1 MIAFSIMMW
10 FVSIIFVVLSISL
23 LRGNYSSVHGK
34 VLDSTEDKEEYAKAL
49 GRPVFF
55 LGVGFAVVGITAV
68 VLPQKYSIL
77 ISVAFF
83 MKAMSKTP
91 PAYSITNIRCFKST

>member
-1 MIAFSIMMW
+1 MIAFGIMMW
-10 FVSIIFVVLSISL
+10 FVSIIFVVLSILL

-34 VLDSTEDKEEYAKAL
+34 VLDSTEDKEEYAKDL
-49 GRPVFF
+49 GKPVLF

-77 ISVAFF
+77 ISVAFIVIIVMIAGIWIRKILNKF
-83 MKAMSKTP
+83 M
-91 PAYSITNIRCFKST
+91 

>member
-49 GRPVFF
+49 GRPVF
-55 LGVGFAVVGITAV
+55 LGVSFAVVGITAV

-91 PAYSITNIRCFKST
+91 PAYSITIIRCFKST

>member
-34 VLDSTEDKEEYAKAL
+34 VLDSTEDKE
-49 GRPVFF
+49 
-55 LGVGFAVVGITAV
+55 
-68 VLPQKYSIL
+68 
-77 ISVAFF
+77 
-83 MKAMSKTP
+83 
-91 PAYSITNIRCFKST
+91 